1 VPAQPVS
8 VVSVGE
14 RVCEQDQPHTI
25 GIEFGTRVNEVN
37 NKGSV
42 IPVGGG
48 GTHIRTHACMHACM
62 HVCMHAYIRMSID
75 MYTYMSIYVCVCMYV
90 CIYIYIYYRYR

>member
-1 VPAQPVS
+1 MPAQPVS

-25 GIEFGTRVNEVN
+25 GIEFGTRVIEVN
-37 NKGSV
+37 NKVSV
-42 IPVGGG
+42 IPVGG
-48 GTHIRTHACMHACM
+48 THACMHACM

-75 MYTYMSIYVCVCMYV
+75 MYTYMSIYVYISIDIYV
-90 CIYIYIYYRYR
+90 YVYVYRYVYVY